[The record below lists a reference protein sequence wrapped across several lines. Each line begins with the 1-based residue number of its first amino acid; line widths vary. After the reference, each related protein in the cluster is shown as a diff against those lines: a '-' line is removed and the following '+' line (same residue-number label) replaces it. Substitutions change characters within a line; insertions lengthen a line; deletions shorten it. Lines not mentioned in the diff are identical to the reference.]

1 MGPFNVT
8 MGQKKNPSPNKP
20 AGELITGASDVE
32 TTLFPGFFTFTL
44 EVGGWVGGWVKTH
57 LGCTRYRGLSLS
69 QFLEQG

>member
-1 MGPFNVT
+1 

-44 EVGGWVGGWVKTH
+44 EVGGWVGG
-57 LGCTRYRGLSLS
+57 
-69 QFLEQG
+69 